1 MTKLI
6 NNKSDKKAVSQLTY
20 RHLVTNGPDFDTPLG
35 FSVDKFVFPE
45 TELPKGYQSTA
56 SVELK
61 FYENDKAIKPESV
74 VWTILSV
81 QNKARAWNRV
91 PGGFNGLAWGDSEVN
106 GETDWEA
113 TPVVGG
119 HSITTSDGAVKLTD
133 IVGERKVSLK
143 AEASLKGVI
152 YTEIIKLTFGKGP
165 LSVFTKKPSNG
176 GMQWATA
183 CGVTATKDFGDPKQ
197 GDFTANTTAFP
208 AAEYCGGTVYSGP
221 LDITVQGSSK
231 NGYSRYYLVN
241 FSRGILRGHWKDL
254 FLEES
259 RAYSTTSNL
268 PTVGQLLAVSAQSP
282 NSFQAHI
289 NRKGAALAAGWP
301 DDDEEIGNFGY
312 WSGDVLFDTTGD
324 FYASYINLRTGS
336 LNYFSDVTLNHFIAV
351 SIG

>member
-6 NNKSDKKAVSQLTY
+6 NNKSDKKAVSQLTC
-20 RHLVTNGPDFDTPLG
+20 RHLVTDGPDFDTPLG
-35 FSVDKFVFPE
+35 FSDNEYVFPE

-91 PGGFNGLAWGDSEVN
+91 PGGFNGLAWGDSEVD

-119 HSITTSDGAVKLTD
+119 PSITTLDGVVKLTD
-133 IVGERKVSLK
+133 VVGERTVNLK

-152 YTEIIKLTFGKGP
+152 YTEIIKVTFGKGP
-165 LSVFTKKPSNG
+165 LSVFTKKPSSG

-183 CGVTATKDFGDPKQ
+183 CGVRETKDIGDPKQ
-197 GDFTANTTAFP
+197 GDFIANTTAFP

-221 LDITVQGSSK
+221 SDITVQEGSTIDFSLY
-231 NGYSRYYLVN
+231 YSVD
-241 FSRGILRGHWKDL
+241 FSHGILNGHWKDL
-254 FLEES
+254 SLDDS
-259 RAYSTTSNL
+259 RAYSTTANL
-268 PTVGQLLAVSAQSP
+268 PTVGQLLAVSARSP
-282 NSFQAHI
+282 YPYLSNI

-301 DDDEEIGNFGY
+301 DDDEELGNFGY
-312 WSGDVLFDTTGD
+312 WSGEVVFDQTGD
-324 FYASYINLRTGS
+324 FYASYINLRSG
-336 LNYFSDVTLNHFIAV
+336 LICFSDVTLNHFITV
-351 SIG
+351 SIA